1 MYEDWLRMM
10 SPVELRAL
18 QTLVDREVV
27 RRTAKMARRTA
38 KMARRCDNARPAST
52 PERTGRGGIYLE
64 VKG

>member
-27 RRTAKMARRTA
+27 RRTAKMARR
-38 KMARRCDNARPAST
+38 CDNARPAST